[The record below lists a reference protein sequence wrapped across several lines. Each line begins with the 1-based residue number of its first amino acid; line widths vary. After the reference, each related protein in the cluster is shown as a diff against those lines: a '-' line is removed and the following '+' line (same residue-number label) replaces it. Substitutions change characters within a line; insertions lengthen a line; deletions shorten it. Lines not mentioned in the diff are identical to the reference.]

1 MSAGLSRRRS
11 RRCWIRRG
19 YAGLCRQFAERG
31 AAAGRDVARAIE
43 TRLAAR

>member
-1 MSAGLSRRRS
+1 MSAGLTPAQVEALLDPAR
-11 RRCWIRRG
+11 